1 MQVGA
6 SNELPE
12 SEELDALYD
21 RFLLRRRV
29 QQVSQAGLLEM
40 LGNGGGR
47 KQVCGAWLALAA
59 SGDGS
64 GGAVARQQG
73 RGAASRQRHMTA
85 PCQRHACP
93 HARLSQR
100 CTPAALAPPSQA
112 IALRSPGTQGLQSVD
127 DPADQPLLTADDF
140 NHTR

>member
-1 MQVGA
+1 MGA

-47 KQVCGAWLALAA
+47 KQVRKKGT
-59 SGDGS
+59 SYKSPRVGRS
-64 GGAVARQQG
+64 GGDAGDAGQRRPAQAGAKSRALLQSGVSGVACAHEHGLVRCL
-73 RGAASRQRHMTA
+73 
-85 PCQRHACP
+85 PP
-93 HARLSQR
+93 HL
-100 CTPAALAPPSQA
+100 QA

-127 DPADQPLLTADDF
+127 DPAAQPLLTADDF
-140 NHTR
+140 DHTR